1 MGSEFLDSFSAAMIV
16 TGLAFV
22 CLSVGY
28 ALKSQ
33 SRMMQIQ
40 AEMLHILGDLGR
52 AQALLLTD
60 IKNVD
65 GANDYQTIVA
75 LDAVEDLI
83 QGGWRDLPEGERL
96 RLKSTLLTLLA
107 MMNNPDLHVD

>member
-1 MGSEFLDSFSAAMIV
+1 MGSEFLDGLPVAMTV

-28 ALKSQ
+28 AIKSQ
-33 SRMMQIQ
+33 SRMVQIQ

-52 AQALLLTD
+52 AQASLLAD
-60 IKNVD
+60 IKSVD
-65 GANDYQTIVA
+65 GANDYETIA
-75 LDAVEDLI
+75 IDAIEELI
-83 QGGWRDLPEGERL
+83 QGGWRNLPEGERL

-107 MMNNPDLHVD
+107 QMNRPDLQVD

>member
-1 MGSEFLDSFSAAMIV
+1 MGSEFLDSFSAAVIV
-16 TGLAFV
+16 TGLTFV

-28 ALKSQ
+28 AIKSQ
-33 SRMMQIQ
+33 SRMVQIQ

-60 IKNVD
+60 IKRVD
-65 GANDYQTIVA
+65 SDNDYQTTVA
-75 LDAVEDLI
+75 IDAVEELI
-83 QGGWRDLPEGERL
+83 QGGWQHLPEGERL